1 MVTMSSKEEDTGD
14 GTLSRQLLVVP
25 SVDLSSQV
33 SEGWSESV
41 GRLRV
46 QSSPASSSRANQE
59 EGDEGEMSGEVSVVL
74 RVIWTSWEL
83 LL

>member
-1 MVTMSSKEEDTGD
+1 MVAVSSKEEDTGD
-14 GTLSRQLLVVP
+14 RTLSRRLLVVP

-33 SEGWSESV
+33 SEGWSESA

-46 QSSPASSSRANQE
+46 QSSPASSSRANRE
-59 EGDEGEMSGEVSVVL
+59 EGDEGEMSGKVSVAV